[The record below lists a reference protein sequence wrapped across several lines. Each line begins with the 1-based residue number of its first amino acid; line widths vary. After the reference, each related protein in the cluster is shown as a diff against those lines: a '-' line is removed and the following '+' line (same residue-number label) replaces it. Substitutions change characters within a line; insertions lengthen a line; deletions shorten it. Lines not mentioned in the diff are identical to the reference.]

1 MMRACEFFEEGK
13 RRQGRRGRVKEGGGG
28 DVYGLGERI
37 GWQVEDSQGQQNLS
51 VIRWRPAAVSRN
63 ERHSHSFMH
72 VLSEITPKSI
82 QLKKRKGWLEKSF
95 PNINKLLTYLDEGCV
110 LLCLLKVVV
119 VGLSPLFGSPQFM
132 IESATLPY

>member
-1 MMRACEFFEEGK
+1 
-13 RRQGRRGRVKEGGGG
+13 
-28 DVYGLGERI
+28 
-37 GWQVEDSQGQQNLS
+37 
-51 VIRWRPAAVSRN
+51 
-63 ERHSHSFMH
+63 MH
-72 VLSEITPKSI
+72 VLCEITPKSI
-82 QLKKRKGWLEKSF
+82 QLKKEKVVRESF